1 MPSLNIESIG
11 TKKRRRFNRKTARR
25 SMRRRLIRLRKQKE
39 ELSKEKESIEEVQR
53 QVREKMEAVEEECE
67 QITEETKEIIRQT
80 AMTQMKLGLMF
91 NILRARQDGD
101 VAEASHLTQLLR
113 KITVRA

>member
-11 TKKRRRFNRKTARR
+11 AKKRRCFNRKTARR
-25 SMRRRLIRLRKQKE
+25 SMRRRLLGLRKQKE
-39 ELSKEKESIEEVQR
+39 ELSKERETIEEVR
-53 QVREKMEAVEEECE
+53 RRVREKMEAVEEECE
-67 QITEETKEIIRQT
+67 QITEETNEIIRQT
-80 AMTQMKLGLMF
+80 AMTQIRLALMF